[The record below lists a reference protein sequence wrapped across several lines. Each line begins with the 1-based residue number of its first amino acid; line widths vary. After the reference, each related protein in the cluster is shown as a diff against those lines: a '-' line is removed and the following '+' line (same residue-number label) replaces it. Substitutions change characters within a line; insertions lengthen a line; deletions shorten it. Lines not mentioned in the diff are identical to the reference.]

1 MCSPQALGLHL
12 FSFAFSPREAMT
24 AVSFRYGRQHSVRDQ
39 ERQRTMIQQS
49 TGRAAKQALSKRGM
63 VETSNNDQARL
74 TPLRFPKEVIRHGSL
89 FADEVMENGMNAVVV
104 EVPFDISSDKGVLA
118 DGLRIGNDDDGNR
131 PCLVEI
137 RQGF

>member
-1 MCSPQALGLHL
+1 V
-12 FSFAFSPREAMT
+12 RRIKNNAM
-24 AVSFRYGRQHSVRDQ
+24 S
-39 ERQRTMIQQS
+39 ER
-49 TGRAAKQALSKRGM
+49 
-63 VETSNNDQARL
+63 ARL
-74 TPLRFPKEVIRHGSL
+74 AGVFAVQQASERRCCAVCGNFVMLYFLRRGNKRRTPLRFPKEVIRHGSL